1 MLRFVILNVGPA
13 GSLGPEECVCA
24 CTRLV
29 LYTTRV
35 LTDARLLGLLCP
47 VSIVY
52 QAADIACSFVIQSVA
67 EHGRWIPEELEI
79 GSKQE
84 HDAWMERNGSW
95 APPHQMLP
103 YEELSREEKDK
114 DRAIVLAAIDYLVC
128 MFLQSICLLW
138 CSLWNMPTSSLNYFL
153 CMSLQKAK
161 FYNDTIWADRSDPP
175 SIDLEY
181 LKNLSNGNTPGDS
194 S

>member
-1 MLRFVILNVGPA
+1 M
-13 GSLGPEECVCA
+13 
-24 CTRLV
+24 
-29 LYTTRV
+29 
-35 LTDARLLGLLCP
+35 
-47 VSIVY
+47 
-52 QAADIACSFVIQSVA
+52 IQSVA

-114 DRAIVLAAIDYLVC
+114 DRAIVLAAIDYLVGARHDAFALAC
-128 MFLQSICLLW
+128 MHASAPPSLPPARPPPSVDVVLVYHTLFLLLTQPIMLRVHRV
-138 CSLWNMPTSSLNYFL
+138 SEK
-153 CMSLQKAK
+153 KAK

-175 SIDLEY
+175 PIDLEY
-181 LKNLSNGNTPGDS
+181 LKNQSNGSAASGDGS
-194 S
+194 